1 MTSDDRKSRW
11 IVSESNRFY
20 RFCRTMTS

>member
-1 MTSDDRKSRW
+1 MASDDRKSLW